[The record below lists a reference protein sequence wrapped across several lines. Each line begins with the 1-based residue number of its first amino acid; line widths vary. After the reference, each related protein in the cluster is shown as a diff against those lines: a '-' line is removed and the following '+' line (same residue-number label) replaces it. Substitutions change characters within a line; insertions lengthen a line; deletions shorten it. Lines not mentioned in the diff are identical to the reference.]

1 MVLKLVL
8 GQKLQET
15 CPLSSSSCSLFSGQT
30 DDPEVTQ
37 EGSPDGVTP
46 EMGAHRYAPEITKSA
61 NSHFPGVD
69 LCLRYQLRAH
79 QLHPTWHVH
88 QLDLP

>member
-8 GQKLQET
+8 GQKLLET
-15 CPLSSSSCSLFSGQT
+15 CPLSSSSCSLFSVQT
-30 DDPEVTQ
+30 DDSEVTQ
-37 EGSPDGVTP
+37 EGSPDGFTP
-46 EMGAHRYAPEITKSA
+46 EGGAHRYTPEIIKSA

-79 QLHPTWHVH
+79 QLRPTWDVH